1 MLSENK
7 KRSNSKLERHD
18 NANKY
23 IEYCVNISC
32 TNNEVYWQGEMCT
45 QPLWARKF
53 YIFKNITSIKIYFVY
68 LQLFGHF
75 QKICASNS

>member
-23 IEYCVNISC
+23 IEYRCEYFMHKQWSI
-32 TNNEVYWQGEMCT
+32 
-45 QPLWARKF
+45 LARENVHTTIVGK
-53 YIFKNITSIKIYFVY
+53 KIGYF
-68 LQLFGHF
+68 
-75 QKICASNS
+75 